1 MYLFSPG
8 RITSFLYFLTH
19 RKVHDKCLINLGSCG
34 ILTREALLCDSR
46 LEWWIPRVNLQLDVG
61 GGTKEIY
68 LDFNAL
74 NLFLCWI
81 KKTKQNIATLLF
93 LPLFSR
99 SGHQGNVLDCHG
111 VIYMQVP
118 TDGIRA
124 TTDTSIRFRLSW
136 VYPSMQS
143 LTIIKGDRG

>member
-1 MYLFSPG
+1 MYLSSPG
-8 RITSFLYFLTH
+8 LITSFLYFLTH
-19 RKVHDKCLINLGSCG
+19 RKVHDKCLILESCG
-34 ILTREALLCDSR
+34 ILTSEALLCDSS

-93 LPLFSR
+93 LFS
-99 SGHQGNVLDCHG
+99 LDLGTKETCCHG
-111 VIYMQVP
+111 IICMQVP

>member
-1 MYLFSPG
+1 M
-8 RITSFLYFLTH
+8 
-19 RKVHDKCLINLGSCG
+19 
-34 ILTREALLCDSR
+34 
-46 LEWWIPRVNLQLDVG
+46 NLQLDVG

-68 LDFNAL
+68 LDFKAL

-81 KKTKQNIATLLF
+81 KKTLLF

-111 VIYMQVP
+111 ITYMQVP

-124 TTDTSIRFRLSW
+124 TTDTSIRFRLS
-136 VYPSMQS
+136 
-143 LTIIKGDRG
+143 